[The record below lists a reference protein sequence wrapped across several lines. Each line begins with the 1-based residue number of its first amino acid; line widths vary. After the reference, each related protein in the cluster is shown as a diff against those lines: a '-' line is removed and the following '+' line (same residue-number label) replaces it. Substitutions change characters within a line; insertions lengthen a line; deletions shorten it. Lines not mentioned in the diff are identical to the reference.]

1 MWKATIKNKK
11 LILAF
16 IEMIIFLVYA
26 IYAVVSYS
34 DQELVFVDDDMQVM
48 DTDRNMSPGFYLDTS
63 YESAKA
69 VVSPAFSLDKGIY
82 YITASYRGNGII
94 RAGLIYDADRNR
106 SELVE
111 GNEFYA
117 NPEDESISYRVRIND
132 NSPVRFKIRLTGD
145 AVDGDYVQLLS
156 VQVVSSRV
164 TYVYFIVSLA
174 FLLCFINL
182 LIYGYFRYYKRLSS
196 ERQLIFIILSLTAF
210 FTGLPLYQRGLANA
224 IDLTFHLQRIEGVYL
239 GLLSGQFPVKIQPGW
254 LDGNGYAASVFYGDI
269 LLYFPAVLRMVGFTV
284 QEAYKIYAEVVN
296 IATVWIAFYSFR
308 KMTKDDLAA
317 MTGAVLYACSAKR
330 LDSLYIAMVGAY
342 SGMMFYP
349 LIIAGF
355 YLLFTEDV
363 KSKEYKKL
371 WILLTVGFSGLLM
384 THLVSCLMVG
394 AFSFFACLLMIK
406 CVIRRETIIE
416 LCKAVSV
423 SVLVNLWFLVP
434 FLQYMRTEN
443 LYINSTLNRTAA
455 GGDYYSIL
463 ADYTQDG
470 QTFYGLFTK
479 QDTIGYAILLV
490 ILVYLVTIP
499 LQKKSLMTKRMRV
512 VFLYTVFIFWVC
524 MIYFPTVKLAEKSTL
539 ILRYLLIIQHQDRFM
554 CVAVAMTASFG
565 ALFVASKVLR
575 KEVLYLFVGLL
586 CCVNLYETL
595 QYFTTV
601 ETKAIYLDGIDLYEH
616 LRRSTYDYGIVNAE
630 YLPQVTDMRRLTKEI
645 QSDEM
650 LEIVECRRKYLS
662 YEVSVANDTAQEK
675 SIQFPV
681 LYYSGYQSYDLQ
693 SKAELATVADYNGCV
708 EVKVPAGYEGTF
720 RMTFR
725 EPVLWR
731 VTEIISLLTFIAI
744 LYFGCKYYGTEF
756 SINNKAQKG
765 E

>member
-1 MWKATIKNKK
+1 MLFEVVVFLLYAAYVFAT
-11 LILAF
+11 
-16 IEMIIFLVYA
+16 
-26 IYAVVSYS
+26 YS
-34 DQELVFVDDDMQVM
+34 DREIVFTDDDMQVM
-48 DTDRNMSPGFYLDTS
+48 DINRNVSPGTYLDTS

-69 VVSPAFSLDKGIY
+69 VVSPAFSPGKGIY

-94 RAGLIYDADRNR
+94 KAGLIYDADRNR

-111 GNEFYA
+111 GNEFFA
-117 NPEDESISYRVRIND
+117 DSEEESISYRVKIVD

-156 VQVVSSRV
+156 VQVVSSGL
-164 TYVYFIVSLA
+164 TYVYYIVLAA
-174 FLLCFINL
+174 FLLSFIDL
-182 LIYGYFRYYKRLSS
+182 LIYGYFKCYKRLSS
-196 ERQLIFIILSLTAF
+196 ERQLIFVVLSLTAF
-210 FTGLPLYQRGLANA
+210 FMGLPLYQRGLAEA

-239 GLLSGQFPVKIQPGW
+239 GLLSGRFPVKIQPGW

-330 LDSLYIAMVGAY
+330 LHSIYIAMVGEY

-384 THLVSCLMVG
+384 THLVGCLMVG
-394 AFSFFACLLMIK
+394 LFSFLACLLMIR
-406 CVIRRETIIE
+406 CVIRRETILE

-443 LYINSTLNRTAA
+443 LHINGTLNRTAA
-455 GGDYYSIL
+455 DSDYYSIL

-470 QTFYGLFTK
+470 QNFYELFTK
-479 QDTIGYAILLV
+479 QDTIGYAILFVL
-490 ILVYLVTIP
+490 LVYLVTIP
-499 LQKKSLMTKRMRV
+499 LQKKSLMTKILRNF
-512 VFLYTVFIFWVC
+512 FLYTIFVFWVC
-524 MIYFPTVKLAEKSTL
+524 MIYFPTVKLAEKSMV
-539 ILRYLLIIQHQDRFM
+539 ILRYFLIIQHQERFL
-554 CVAVAMTASFG
+554 CVAVAMAASFG
-565 ALFVASKVLR
+565 ALFVAAKVLR

-586 CCVNLYETL
+586 CCVNLYQTL

-601 ETKAIYLDGIDLYEH
+601 ETEAVYLDGIDLYAH
-616 LRRSTYDYGIVNAE
+616 LHIHKGPYDYGIVNAE
-630 YLPQVTDMRRLTKEI
+630 YLPVMTDTHRLTKEI
-645 QSDEM
+645 QADEM
-650 LEIVECRRKYLS
+650 LQVVDWEREYLT
-662 YEVSVANDTAQEK
+662 YDMTVINETDQER
-675 SIQFPV
+675 SILLPI
-681 LYYSGYQSYDLQ
+681 LYYSGYQSYDMQNKAQLQ
-693 SKAELATVADYNGCV
+693 TAAGNNGCV
-708 EVKVPAGYEGTF
+708 EVIVPAGYSGTF
-720 RMTFR
+720 RMAFH
-725 EPVLWR
+725 EPWFWR
-731 VTEIISLLTFIAI
+731 MAEVISLLTLGFI
-744 LYFGCKYYGTEF
+744 LYYGKCHGVII
-756 SINNKAQKG
+756 SMKNKAQKG